1 MTFLGLTWDHPRG
14 YDALAEAARQVN
26 SGRASPL
33 IHWEKQPLEGFESAP
48 IAELAAGHDLL
59 VLDHPHIGEAVA
71 EDCLIPLEDLFA
83 QETIEEWHRQSVG
96 PSLASYRWQGKTWAL
111 PLDVAT
117 QVMVRRPDR
126 VSAPPQEWGAILDL
140 ASTYPVAQ
148 SLAGPHAFLTLI
160 SMAAGEGAWAKGDM
174 LLADEVAEAQLEL
187 MQALFELRPPETE
200 KLNPIALSETMSSTE
215 DVVLVPL
222 IFGYVTY
229 AQSRPGG
236 APLAFSDTL
245 RKPGGAGG
253 VLGGTGIGFTRR
265 CKPDQALREH
275 IAWLMKPETQS
286 GMIPNFGGQP
296 SARAAWQEPAV
307 DAAWGAFY
315 SGTLE
320 TAEHALLRPRFNGF
334 IAFQTEAAEIIRQS
348 LADRQEPSKTLTAL
362 RQVWRT
368 ARAGAKGDL
377 DDMRGPH
384 R

>member
-71 EDCLIPLEDLFA
+71 EGCLVPLEDLFSR
-83 QETIEEWHRQSVG
+83 ETLEAWEKQSVG
-96 PSLASYRWQGKTWAL
+96 PSLASYRWQEKTWAL

-117 QVMVRRPDR
+117 QVMVRRADR
-126 VSAPPQEWGAILDL
+126 LAAPPVDWDAISDL
-140 ASTYPVAQ
+140 AKTHPVAQ

-174 LLADEVAEAQLEL
+174 LLPGEIAEAQLEV
-187 MQALFELRPPETE
+187 MQKLFELRPRGSET
-200 KLNPIALSETMSSTE
+200 LNPIALSETMSATE
-215 DVVLVPL
+215 DVILVPL

-245 RKPGGAGG
+245 RKPDGAGG

-265 CKPDQALREH
+265 RAPDRALLAH
-275 IAWLMKPETQS
+275 IAWLMKPDTQS

-296 SARAAWQEPAV
+296 SARSAWQDPAV

-315 SGTLE
+315 SGTLA
-320 TAEHALLRPRFNGF
+320 TAENALLRPRFDGY
-334 IAFQTEAAEIIRQS
+334 IAFQTKAAEIIRQA
-348 LADRQEPSKTLTAL
+348 LADRQDPSNTLNAL
-362 RQVWRT
+362 RQVWRA
-368 ARAGAKGDL
+368 ARAGARGDL
-377 DDMRGPH
+377 DDRRGPH